1 MAPME
6 VSSKERKLRKA
17 CFLGCFGFSINKTKL
32 VSSDYVKS
40 AGGKKKRKSFLF
52 ISKFVGKHSTAAKTI
67 PVDISEKFNRSREIH
82 VVEPE
87 KKASVKTP
95 ATTDQ
100 VLVNGQTNIPEKVN
114 NKTNDDNKIQ
124 DNIHKKN
131 KSLDQLFDNAQEHS
145 TCPSE
150 FSRSVTISSTHNLS
164 HFNSPKANHNNIK
177 LSHSVSLPPPKR
189 KKPPAATTTGEVNDE
204 KSSQR
209 HDQQINNNY
218 FDSIIGMSILMVTL
232 LIMLFWGKVCAI
244 ICTSAW
250 FYFLPRFR
258 PKNEAIVAGKN
269 GGVAGAVD
277 VNSDEYKKKVVL
289 EGFLER
295 NHRSGIGFL

>member
-6 VSSKERKLRKA
+6 VSSKERKFRKA
-17 CFLGCFGFSINKTKL
+17 CFLGCFGFSINKKKL
-32 VSSDYVKS
+32 SSDYVKS
-40 AGGKKKRKSFLF
+40 AGSKKRRKSFLL
-52 ISKFVGKHSTAAKTI
+52 ISKFVGKQSAAAETI

-82 VVEPE
+82 DVVLPE

-100 VLVNGQTNIPEKVN
+100 VPVNCQTNIPEKVN
-114 NKTNDDNKIQ
+114 NKKDDNKTQ
-124 DNIHKKN
+124 DNIHRKN
-131 KSLDQLFDNAQEHS
+131 KSVDQLFDNAQEHS

-150 FSRSVTISSTHNLS
+150 FSRSATISSAHNLS
-164 HFNSPKANHNNIK
+164 HFNSLKYKHDIK
-177 LSHSVSLPPPKR
+177 LSHSVSLPPSKR
-189 KKPPAATTTGEVNDE
+189 KKPPAATTNGEVNDE

-209 HDQQINNNY
+209 HDQEINNSY

-232 LIMLFWGKVCAI
+232 LIMLFWGKLCAI

-258 PKNEAIVAGKN
+258 PKNEAIVAGRN
-269 GGVAGAVD
+269 GGVAGDVD

-295 NHRSGIGFL
+295 NHRSGVGFL